1 MSNNFQ
7 CVWESKLLGREV
19 EHNWFCPNNPL
30 GWTPNPQQMNRKW
43 KSFISHRETYKYMQC
58 ILCTKESVIK
68 KNSSLVSGCLLQCWL
83 ISDILDEICRGG
95 VCCLMLC
102 DDHHMMM
109 IIIIDDVMIII
120 YEVHYMTMMKQ
131 KQNCNI
137 GNLNISRL
145 ISDRGDEICK
155 GVFWLM
161 PVRWELTSI
170 SHSREGPQSA
180 HFDIPLDSH
189 LSSHLLDPKF
199 QEGAKE

>member
-1 MSNNFQ
+1 
-7 CVWESKLLGREV
+7 
-19 EHNWFCPNNPL
+19 
-30 GWTPNPQQMNRKW
+30 
-43 KSFISHRETYKYMQC
+43 
-58 ILCTKESVIK
+58 
-68 KNSSLVSGCLLQCWL
+68 
-83 ISDILDEICRGG
+83 
-95 VCCLMLC
+95 MLC

-161 PVRWELTSI
+161 PVR
-170 SHSREGPQSA
+170 
-180 HFDIPLDSH
+180 
-189 LSSHLLDPKF
+189 
-199 QEGAKE
+199 